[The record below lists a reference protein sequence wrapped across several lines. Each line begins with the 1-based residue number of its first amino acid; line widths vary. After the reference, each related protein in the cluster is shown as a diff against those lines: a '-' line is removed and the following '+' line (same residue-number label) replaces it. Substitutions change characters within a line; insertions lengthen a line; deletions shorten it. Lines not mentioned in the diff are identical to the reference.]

1 MLQLSKNSLVTGV
14 ARKQIEIR
22 QLEVDWY
29 CGNYSTI
36 AGQAAM
42 LAGFAFTQ
50 LTTPMPDDYVPPI
63 VLEFGYLFLTC
74 MAIGLELSAIMLS
87 TFLTVWGPSL
97 ALRGRR
103 GVTDLHRAVD
113 CLRDYQFLTFSYFI
127 IGWVLF
133 FISNILQVWIYFKRR
148 VALVVSF
155 PMSLF
160 IVAIVW
166 YSYDITFKLRLQ
178 NGQSVEGR
186 IGIFK
191 PYEYIGDID
200 HGLHSAEGGLSRSAG
215 MPSGSNGYA
224 ESGGYC
230 PVHRPDSFTENF
242 RPRLASESAAAAAAV
257 AEGREAGS
265 GPCFPRVE

>member
-1 MLQLSKNSLVTGV
+1 MLQLSKNSLVTGA
-14 ARKQIEIR
+14 ARNQIEIR

-42 LAGFAFTQ
+42 LAGFAFSQ
-50 LTTPMPDDYVPPI
+50 LTTPMPEDYVPPLI
-63 VLEFGYLFLTC
+63 LEFGYLFLTC
-74 MAIGLELSAIMLS
+74 MAVGLELSAIMLS

-103 GVTDLHRAVD
+103 GVADLHRSVD
-113 CLRDYQFLTFSYFI
+113 CLRDYQFLTFSYFM
-127 IGWVLF
+127 IGWILF

-148 VALVVSF
+148 VALVVSV

-166 YSYDITFKLRLQ
+166 YSYDITRELRLQ
-178 NGQSVEGR
+178 TGESVEGR
-186 IGIFK
+186 IGMFK

-200 HGLHSAEGGLSRSAG
+200 HGLHSAEGGMTRAAG
-215 MPSGSNGYA
+215 MLGGSNGYA
-224 ESGGYC
+224 DTTGYC
-230 PVHRPDSFTENF
+230 PVHRPDSFTEHF
-242 RPRLASESAAAAAAV
+242 RPRLAAETAAV
-257 AEGREAGS
+257 VAAKRRGEAGS

>member
-1 MLQLSKNSLVTGV
+1 MLQLSKNSLVTGA
-14 ARKQIEIR
+14 ARNQIEIR

-50 LTTPMPDDYVPPI
+50 LTTPMPEDYVPPLI
-63 VLEFGYLFLTC
+63 LEFGYLFLTC
-74 MAIGLELSAIMLS
+74 MAVGLELSAIMLS

-103 GVTDLHRAVD
+103 GVADLHRAVD
-113 CLRDYQFLTFSYFI
+113 CLRDYQFLTFSYFM
-127 IGWVLF
+127 IGWILF

-160 IVAIVW
+160 IVAILW
-166 YSYDITFKLRLQ
+166 YSYDITYKLRLSSSEQ
-178 NGQSVEGR
+178 VEGR

-200 HGLHSAEGGLSRSAG
+200 HGLHGAEGGMTRG
-215 MPSGSNGYA
+215 PNGFS
-224 ESGGYC
+224 ESTGYC

-242 RPRLASESAAAAAAV
+242 RPRLAAESAAAAAADQR
-257 AEGREAGS
+257 GEAGS

>member
-1 MLQLSKNSLVTGV
+1 
-14 ARKQIEIR
+14 
-22 QLEVDWY
+22 
-29 CGNYSTI
+29 
-36 AGQAAM
+36 M

-50 LTTPMPDDYVPPI
+50 LTTPIPADYVPPI
-63 VLEFGYLFLTC
+63 FLEFGYLFLTC
-74 MAIGLELSAIMLS
+74 VAIGLELSVIMLS

-103 GVTDLHRAVD
+103 GVADLHRAVD

-127 IGWVLF
+127 IGWILF

-148 VALVVSF
+148 VAWVVTCPLSF
-155 PMSLF
+155 F

-166 YSYDITFKLRLQ
+166 YSYDITVKLRLRS
-178 NGQSVEGR
+178 GESVEGR

-200 HGLHSAEGGLSRSAG
+200 HGLHSAEGASLTRSTG
-215 MPSGSNGYA
+215 MPGASNGLA
-224 ESGGYC
+224 ESTGYC

-242 RPRLASESAAAAAAV
+242 RPRLAAETAAAASADQ
-257 AEGREAGS
+257 AGN

>member
-42 LAGFAFTQ
+42 VAGFAFTQ

-63 VLEFGYLFLTC
+63 MLEFGYLFLTC
-74 MAIGLELSAIMLS
+74 VAIGLELSAIMLS

-103 GVTDLHRAVD
+103 GVADLHRAVD
-113 CLRDYQFLTFSYFI
+113 CLRDYQFLTFAYFI
-127 IGWVLF
+127 IGWILY
-133 FISNILQVWIYFKRR
+133 FISGILQVWIYFKRQ
-148 VALVVSF
+148 VALVVSL
-155 PMSLF
+155 PLSLF

-166 YSYDITFKLRLQ
+166 YSYDITYQLRLD
-178 NGQSVEGR
+178 GGEAVEGKME
-186 IGIFK
+186 IFK

-200 HGLHSAEGGLSRSAG
+200 HGLHSAEGGGSTTR
-215 MPSGSNGYA
+215 SNGLA
-224 ESGGYC
+224 DATGYC

-242 RPRLASESAAAAAAV
+242 RPKLAAESAAAMAAA
-257 AEGREAGS
+257 ADHRGQAGS